1 MTGRAIIEIVE
12 RAAGNKIGKWHL
24 VLVHISVFFGR
35 NPGERLSL
43 HVSQEKTS
51 DLILIT
57 KLHPYFRAAGRGLRI
72 YEDTKAALI
81 KVNDRL
87 LNLYS
92 EILGTRSYGGDTLPI
107 SCV

>member
-1 MTGRAIIEIVE
+1 MAFSSCSHQRF
-12 RAAGNKIGKWHL
+12 
-24 VLVHISVFFGR
+24 FFGR

-57 KLHPYFRAAGRGLRI
+57 KLHSCFRAAGRGLRI
-72 YEDTKAALI
+72 YEDTKTALI
-81 KVNDRL
+81 NFKVNDRL
-87 LNLYS
+87 LNLYC

>member
-1 MTGRAIIEIVE
+1 MAFSSCSHQRF
-12 RAAGNKIGKWHL
+12 
-24 VLVHISVFFGR
+24 FFGR

-57 KLHPYFRAAGRGLRI
+57 KLHSYFRAAGRGLRI
-72 YEDTKAALI
+72 YEDTKTALI

-87 LNLYS
+87 LYC
-92 EILGTRSYGGDTLPI
+92 EILDTRSYGGDTLSS